1 MEEIKEYRKLI
12 LEHPIFVKDFKSN
25 KMCEIVSTTLL
36 LIILILDKITN
47 LLENFEINNIP
58 KFIMKIIKY
67 C

>member
-12 LEHPIFVKDFKSN
+12 LEHPIFAKDFKSN
-25 KMCEIVSTTLL
+25 QMREIVSIVLL
-36 LIILILDKITN
+36 LIIIILDKITK
-47 LLENFEINNIP
+47 LLENFEINNIS